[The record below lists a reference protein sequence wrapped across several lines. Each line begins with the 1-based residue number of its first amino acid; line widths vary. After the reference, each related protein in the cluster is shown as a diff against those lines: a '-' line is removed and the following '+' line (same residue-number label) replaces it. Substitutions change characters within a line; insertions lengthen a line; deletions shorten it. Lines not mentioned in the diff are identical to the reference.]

1 MTNNNITAADAARLV
16 RDLATESS
24 KTCTHDGTPSYAY
37 QVGFLGGVIDEILDL
52 VPKSKL
58 KEYYAK
64 VDARMQRELTLR
76 AKLAKN
82 AQ

>member
-1 MTNNNITAADAARLV
+1 MTNNITAADTARLI

-37 QVGFLGGVIDEILDL
+37 QVGYLGVVVEEILEL

-76 AKLAKN
+76 AKLAAT

>member
-1 MTNNNITAADAARLV
+1 MTNNITAADTARLV

-24 KTCTHDGTPSYAY
+24 KSCTHDGTPSYAY
-37 QVGFLGGVIDEILDL
+37 QVGYLGGLIEEILDL

-64 VDARMQRELTLR
+64 NERRLQTTL
-76 AKLAKN
+76 AEIG
-82 AQ
+82 Q

>member
-1 MTNNNITAADAARLV
+1 MTNNITAADTARLV

-24 KTCTHDGTPSYAY
+24 KSCTHDGTPSYAY
-37 QVGFLGGVIDEILDL
+37 QVGYLGGLIEEILDM

-76 AKLAKN
+76 AKLAAT

>member
-1 MTNNNITAADAARLV
+1 MTNNITAADAARLV

-24 KTCTHDGTPSYAY
+24 KTCTHDGSPSYAF
-37 QVGFLGGVIDEILDL
+37 QVGYLGGVIEEILAM

-58 KEYYAK
+58 KEYHASNE
-64 VDARMQRELTLR
+64 AWMRR
-76 AKLAKN
+76 ALAER

>member
-1 MTNNNITAADAARLV
+1 MTNNITAADTARLV

-37 QVGFLGGVIDEILDL
+37 QVGYLGVVVEEILEL

-76 AKLAKN
+76 AKLAAT